1 MSETRPFYKTR
12 LRSRGQMTLPP
23 EIRDRLQVREGD
35 DVLFRV
41 NEQGQVIVEQV
52 QFIDPEQ
59 AWFWSER
66 WQKMEREVQEDIDA
80 GNLLEFDNAEEFIK
94 VLHEAADK
102 EDAENQIQSSVHKS
116 VCEIVC
122 CNPKESGQGHP
133 SFGRKSA
140 PPILADQ
147 ADSEFQRDLRNP
159 R

>member
-12 LRSRGQMTLPP
+12 LRGRGQMTLPP

-102 EDAENQIQSSVHKS
+102 EDAEN
-116 VCEIVC
+116 
-122 CNPKESGQGHP
+122 
-133 SFGRKSA
+133 
-140 PPILADQ
+140 
-147 ADSEFQRDLRNP
+147 
-159 R
+159 